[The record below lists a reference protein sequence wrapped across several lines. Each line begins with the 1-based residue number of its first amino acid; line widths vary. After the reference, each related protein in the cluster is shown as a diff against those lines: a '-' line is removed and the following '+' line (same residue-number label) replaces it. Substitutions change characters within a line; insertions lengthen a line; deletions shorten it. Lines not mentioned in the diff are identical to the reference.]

1 MPPSPFHT
9 ANGVRPLAG
18 AAMSGPE
25 AEQRVVQVI
34 VEAILNHRIE
44 PGARLIERELGIA
57 SGASRSAIR
66 NGLVRLAH
74 AGLVELSPNKGASIA
89 MCSPDEAR
97 QIFDARV
104 VIETSTVKA
113 LAQKVTENE
122 LARLCAFV
130 DSERQAYEDG
140 RMEDA
145 RHLSRRF
152 HLLIAELA
160 GNDVLTSVVRD
171 LINRQP
177 LLSWSRPDTRQ
188 RFCGNH
194 AHAEIVEAIAA
205 GNGDEAARLNTAHLR
220 ALERELG
227 ADRKA
232 AMRGLEEKEEP
243 GSGTGAADAGDAAAS
258 FD

>member
-1 MPPSPFHT
+1 
-9 ANGVRPLAG
+9 
-18 AAMSGPE
+18 MSGPE
-25 AEQRVVQVI
+25 AEQRVVEVI
-34 VEAILNHRIE
+34 VEAVLSHRIA

-74 AGLVELSPNKGASIA
+74 AGLVELSPNKGATIA

-104 VIETSTVKA
+104 VIEVSTVKT
-113 LAQKVTENE
+113 LAENITEDA
-122 LARLCAFV
+122 LARLRAFV
-130 DSERQAYEDG
+130 DEERQAYGANRIEDG
-140 RMEDA
+140 

-152 HLLIAELA
+152 HLMLAELA
-160 GNDVLTSVVRD
+160 GNDVLTGVIRD

-177 LLSWSRPDTRQ
+177 LLSWSRPDTKQ

-194 AHAEIVEAIAA
+194 AHAEIVEAIAM
-205 GNGDEAARLNTAHLR
+205 GNGEEAARLNTAHLR
-220 ALERELG
+220 ALESVLG
-227 ADRKA
+227 ADREA
-232 AMRGLEEKEEP
+232 AIQQIHQDNEAGERTGP
-243 GSGTGAADAGDAAAS
+243 TGSEGARLD